1 MFKHRDRSSV
11 SLLSALLA
19 PGMACDCVLGQIQFG
34 EPHNV
39 LWRHGR
45 STCLV
50 HDVNTDSLNDI
61 VVGAAVYV
69 NRGEGRFPL
78 GGSVSG
84 LRGVVRRVGDLD
96 GEGTADFVAT
106 RTLAA
111 SHWLEW
117 WTSSENRV
125 WSLPTPHA
133 LSSLVLCDFDR
144 DGDLDVAAGEY
155 LPYSGL
161 ATMLRCYR
169 NDDGMLT
176 LSQVIQLPA
185 NAAWDL
191 VAGDVNGDDW
201 PDLAVVNADGDNGE
215 YGFSTYRTYLVIHE
229 NDRRGGFARSAVM
242 DLDLRGI
249 DEAHDIEAG
258 DMDGDGDL
266 DFIIGVDRIAF
277 GSETGKLLALTNDGD
292 GRSFTRL
299 PSVDLIGE
307 VTRVAIAD
315 FDTDGRLDLAVASG
329 SHLLLARNLG
339 GMRFRVDSRKRI
351 GGWDG
356 ASVYA
361 GELTGDG
368 QVDLLVGVYN
378 KRVMWFENLTPY
390 SGPELLQ
397 SDLVRGRRAGIG
409 VRGAGPHETV
419 HFLFSLEGEGHSVG
433 QPLLGGMT
441 LNLLHPIMYIGSARA
456 DAQGRA
462 GLVLHIPPGAPRGTV
477 TTQAVMRRGLNGEDS
492 VKTPFHTAP
501 ILDP

>member
-34 EPHNV
+34 EPQGV
-39 LWRHGR
+39 LWRWG
-45 STCLV
+45 SATCLI
-50 HDVNTDSLNDI
+50 HDVNADGLNDI
-61 VVGAAVYV
+61 VVGTSVYV
-69 NRGEGRFPL
+69 NRGQGRFPL

-96 GEGTADFVAT
+96 GDGTADFVAT

-117 WTSSENRV
+117 WSSSANRV

-144 DGDLDVAAGEY
+144 DGDLDVVAGEY

-161 ATMLRCYR
+161 TTLLRCYR
-169 NDDGMLT
+169 NDNGMLT
-176 LSQVIQLPA
+176 QSQVIQLPA

-249 DEAHDIEAG
+249 DNARELEAG

-266 DFIIGVDRIAF
+266 DFVVGVDRFNF
-277 GSETGKLLALTNDGD
+277 GMDRGKLLVVTNNGN

-299 PSVDLIGE
+299 PHVELIE
-307 VTRVAIAD
+307 DATRVAIAD
-315 FDTDGRLDLAVASG
+315 FNTDGRLDLAVISG
-329 SHLLLARNLG
+329 RYLILARNLG
-339 GMRFRVDSRKRI
+339 GMRFRVDLRRRV
-351 GGWDG
+351 GGWNG
-356 ASVYA
+356 SQVYA

-368 QVDLLVGVYN
+368 RVDLLVGAHDDAV
-378 KRVMWFENLTPY
+378 KWSENVTPY

-397 SDLVRGRRAGIG
+397 SDLVRGRQAGFG
-409 VRGAGPHETV
+409 VSGAQPHELV

-441 LNLLHPIMYIGSARA
+441 LNLLHPIMYLGSARA

-462 GLVLHIPPGAPRGTV
+462 GLVLHIPPDAPRGTV

-492 VKTPFHTAP
+492 VKTPFHTAL